1 MKKRLIIAFSI
12 ILTICLIILNIFLCN
27 IFNLNLLLVLLFTV
41 LIDLF
46 LIMFF
51 ALIFKTNHFMK
62 YLNIILNISV
72 IIICYLKLSQHLVT
86 LFITIP
92 LGLLTLAEIINH
104 IVNFKYIL
112 ENKEYIK
119 YFEKK
124 KYYGLINISLYYFL
138 ASIVNYLK
146 LLSVVAFFNCL
157 KEEAFTDAFNLSTII
172 AFIVMLIGVI
182 IYIWCM
188 IAKIKE
194 KNQLYPTRMVFKS
207 ARYPDVLAKILVY
220 IGAYLV
226 LLSVNSTLWVLF
238 LGPLSFVIYYC
249 LIVIPLKEKQLINED
264 NKYLER
270 IKETN
275 LLLIDRKIIQKK

>member
-12 ILTICLIILNIFLCN
+12 ILTICLIILNIFLCG
-27 IFNLNLLLVLLFTV
+27 IFNQNLLLVLLFTV

-112 ENKEYIK
+112 DNKEYIK
-119 YFEKK
+119 YFENKK
-124 KYYGLINISLYYFL
+124 CYGLINISLYYFL

-188 IAKIKE
+188 IAKINE
-194 KNQLYPTRMVFKS
+194 RNQLYPTRMVFKS

-249 LIVIPLKEKQLINED
+249 LIVIPLKEKQLINLD